1 LSVPLE
7 RLIGRAPDSIRRLIG
22 IDHTKGR
29 SAILSPKGTSAME
42 PMNDQF
48 PVLKSGRRQ
57 LIDTQKVD
65 EVRRVLWRAF
75 QHGALSEEEFAS
87 TLDRLEF
94 PTTAREPTLESQS
107 RH

>member
-1 LSVPLE
+1 
-7 RLIGRAPDSIRRLIG
+7 
-22 IDHTKGR
+22 
-29 SAILSPKGTSAME
+29 ME

-48 PVLKSGRRQ
+48 PVLKDGRTRS
-57 LIDTQKVD
+57 IDDQKVD

-94 PTTAREPTLESQS
+94 ATRVPEPTLRSSS
-107 RH
+107 RR